1 MDRFPNFP
9 KENWDALLH
18 WQYVLKEEKILVQLP
33 VDFDLITF
41 TLLYID
47 KEETKLEVKL
57 MYNNNSKCFQDDFS
71 KVLLSIRFLL
81 WNELFFNDTKYYL
94 CNVTKVLRGKCLAH
108 ISILPNNNMGWI

>member
-1 MDRFPNFP
+1 M
-9 KENWDALLH
+9 
-18 WQYVLKEEKILVQLP
+18 P

-57 MYNNNSKCFQDDFS
+57 MYNNNPKCFQDDFS

-81 WNELFFNDTKYYL
+81 WNEHFLKTQNIIY
-94 CNVTKVLRGKCLAH
+94 VTGLAH
-108 ISILPNNNMGWI
+108 I